1 MLSVRFNSPQLKQ
14 CCNVRPPNSAATNPF
29 DRLSS
34 SRSPIDPMYLFTFA
48 RCIFRFGF
56 VALVVV
62 VLVVVEVVEVD
73 VDVVVVAVFAAF
85 NLNLISRFSDISD
98 IERFWANE

>member
-1 MLSVRFNSPQLKQ
+1 
-14 CCNVRPPNSAATNPF
+14 
-29 DRLSS
+29 
-34 SRSPIDPMYLFTFA
+34 MYLFTFA

-56 VALVVV
+56 VASVVV

-73 VDVVVVAVFAAF
+73 VDVVVVVAVFAAF

-98 IERFWANE
+98 IERFWANEKAKSAAKSFIILLFFSLCATLEVTDSSTIA